1 MSQIKRKNLAFVDV
15 ETTGFDID
23 KHEVI
28 QIGVVVVSQDWV
40 GIKPNFEII
49 DEFEIKVKPERIE
62 DADKESLH
70 VNGYNETEWIFAYSQ
85 KEAIEIFA
93 QKTAD
98 CIMVSHNI
106 CFDFGFLARAFKKT
120 GVENKMHYHKLDTI
134 SIAFTKLHLIEDM
147 DKYSLHF
154 LCKQFGIDNKHSHAA
169 LSDARAT
176 YELYKKLINL

>member
-98 CIMVSHNI
+98 CIM
-106 CFDFGFLARAFKKT
+106 
-120 GVENKMHYHKLDTI
+120 
-134 SIAFTKLHLIEDM
+134 
-147 DKYSLHF
+147 
-154 LCKQFGIDNKHSHAA
+154 
-169 LSDARAT
+169 
-176 YELYKKLINL
+176 